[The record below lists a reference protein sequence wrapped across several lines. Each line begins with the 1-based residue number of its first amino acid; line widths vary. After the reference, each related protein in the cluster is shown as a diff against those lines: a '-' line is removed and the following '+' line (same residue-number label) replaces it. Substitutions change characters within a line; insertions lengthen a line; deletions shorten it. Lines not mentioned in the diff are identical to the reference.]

1 MKRMSK
7 YCLNNNYITRRTI
20 PSTNLSCV
28 TYIWLCGKICVTWK
42 SRSLP
47 AGVAPIVVSRIRTK
61 TLFSNHLRTY
71 HSEILIQTLTH
82 ERIRSCMRVTLRISL
97 CLSGLMFSLLNAHG
111 NVCWNTFEVLIEGPF
126 VSVKT
131 LRIISCEPNNHKCKH
146 KLQHLSDYSKINIWL
161 NTCFNWQMN

>member
-1 MKRMSK
+1 MSQ

-20 PSTNLSCV
+20 QSTNLSCV
-28 TYIWLCGKICVTWK
+28 TYSWLCGKICVTWK

-71 HSEILIQTLTH
+71 HSEILLQTLTH
-82 ERIRSCMRVTLRISL
+82 ERIRSCMRVTLMISL
-97 CLSGLMFSLLNAHG
+97 CLSGLMFSLLDAHG
-111 NVCWNTFEVLIEGPF
+111 NVCWYTFEVLIEGPF

-146 KLQHLSDYSKINIWL
+146 KL
-161 NTCFNWQMN
+161 